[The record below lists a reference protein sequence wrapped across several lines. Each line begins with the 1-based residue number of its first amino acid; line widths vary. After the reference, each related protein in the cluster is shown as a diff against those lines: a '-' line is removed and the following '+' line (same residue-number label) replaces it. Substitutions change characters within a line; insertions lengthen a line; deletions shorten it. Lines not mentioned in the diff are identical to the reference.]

1 MENWQVFGRE
11 VRKVW
16 VPSDQESGRV
26 VGREG
31 TSPRT
36 CGGSNCP
43 CGGGRGCPTL
53 GRVGKELV
61 FLLRQL

>member
-1 MENWQVFGRE
+1 MGPQ
-11 VRKVW
+11 
-16 VPSDQESGRV
+16 DQEDGVV

-31 TSPRT
+31 ISPRT
-36 CGGSNCP
+36 GMEAAAALGEAEGMSSS
-43 CGGGRGCPTL
+43 L